1 MCKKQTSQTGFK
13 FIAFFSC
20 KTIFCKDITIYL
32 GRTALGVELKV
43 SDRTHGVEYA
53 IRDIT
58 AYARKYKT
66 SGKEIIYLNIGDP
79 VRFDFKTPDH
89 IKRALVD
96 AVIRDENYYT
106 DSEGLPELRLAIAK
120 KESEKGFNA
129 TEEDIIVTNGV
140 SEGLDMTMA
149 SIVDPSAEVL
159 MPGPYYPPY
168 ASYAKFYGGRPVEFT
183 LHEDG
188 RPNLEDLRGKITAR
202 SRALCIISPNNPT
215 GEVFDRK
222 SLQQLID
229 IATEY
234 ELYVICDE
242 IYDKIV
248 FDSQFTGIG
257 KVAKDAPIIL
267 LNGFSKAYLMSGWR
281 CGYICMNSS
290 SKKLGALREDIPKL
304 ARVRIAANLP
314 VQIAAVQ
321 ALQGSQEHIPKMV
334 DKLRTRRDYVV
345 KRLNAMGIQCKVP
358 HGAFYI
364 FAKINLD
371 SRWKDDKQFVID
383 LLNNTGVLTVHGSG
397 FGSTYG
403 SGHFRIVYLPPE
415 EMLEK
420 AMDKLERFLNTK

>member
-1 MCKKQTSQTGFK
+1 MPGFHAK
-13 FIAFFSC
+13 RVYIIC
-20 KTIFCKDITIYL
+20 EDITFYL
-32 GRTALGVELKV
+32 GHIPLGFRLKV

-53 IRDIT
+53 IRDIIS
-58 AYARKYKT
+58 YARKYQA

-89 IKRALVD
+89 IKRALVN
-96 AVIRDENYYT
+96 AVMRDENYYT
-106 DSEGLPELRLAIAK
+106 DSEGLPELRQAIME
-120 KESEKGFNA
+120 KESEKGFDV
-129 TEEDIIVTNGV
+129 TVEDIIVTNGV

-149 SIVDPSAEVL
+149 SIVDPRTEVL

-168 ASYAKFYGGRPVEFT
+168 ASYTKFYGGKPIEFK

-188 RPNLEDLRGKITAR
+188 RPNLEDLRSKITSR

-215 GEVFDRK
+215 GEVFDQK

-229 IATEY
+229 IATEHD
-234 ELYVICDE
+234 LYVICDE

-248 FDSQFTGIG
+248 FDSHFTGIG
-257 KVAKDAPIIL
+257 KVAKDAPVIL
-267 LNGFSKAYLMSGWR
+267 LNGFSKAYLMTGWR
-281 CGYICMNSS
+281 CGYICLNSS
-290 SKKLGALREDIPKL
+290 SKKLGGLREDIPKL

-321 ALQGSQEHIPKMV
+321 ALRGPQAHISKMV

-358 HGAFYI
+358 RGAFYI
-364 FAKINLD
+364 FPKINTD
-371 SRWKDDKQFVID
+371 SRWKDDQHFVID
-383 LLNNTGVLTVHGSG
+383 LLNSTGVLTVHGSG

-415 EMLEK
+415 EVLEK
-420 AMDKLERFLNTK
+420 AMAKLERFLNTKL